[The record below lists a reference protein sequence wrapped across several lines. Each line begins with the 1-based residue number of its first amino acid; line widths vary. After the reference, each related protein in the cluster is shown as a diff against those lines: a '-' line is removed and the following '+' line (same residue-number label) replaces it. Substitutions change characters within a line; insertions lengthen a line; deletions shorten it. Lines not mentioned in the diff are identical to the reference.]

1 MKKLLYISIAIT
13 GFLITS
19 CASDKKD
26 EPVPEATDAREKL
39 VGYWSVVENTTS
51 GQNTHTVNIT
61 KSTTNASEIIINN
74 FSSLPVSVRAS
85 VSNNNLTI
93 PFQQMGSL
101 GFTKGSG
108 VYNGSNSISL
118 AYTNTISTTVDT
130 CTATYTK

>member
-1 MKKLLYISIAIT
+1 MKKLFYITTAIT
-13 GFLITS
+13 VLLISS

-26 EPVPEATDAREKL
+26 DPIPEATDAREKL

-51 GQNTHTVNIT
+51 GQNTHTVNII
-61 KSTTNASEIIINN
+61 KSTTNSSEIIINN
-74 FSSLPVSVRAS
+74 YSSLPVSVRAS

-93 PFQQMGSL
+93 PFQQLGNL

-108 VYNGSNSISL
+108 VFNGTNSISL

-130 CTATYTK
+130 CTAIYTK